1 MPIRQGNWSHDLR
14 GGLAAHACRC
24 PPTESARC
32 QRRASRGRQING
44 QRGRQSRKV
53 AFLDSLDRLHTTL
66 PFCPSRQPTFFNS
79 LSLHPPPSP
88 PLASNVPSPR
98 SLALASRSAWP
109 AHQPGSSAI
118 GGGPAE
124 HPLCTTRKEER
135 RPHPRST
142 GNRTPR
148 RRTCIA
154 PQQQQQQHPQQNHSP
169 RPSARRPPAAMGP
182 LLVLAATLAV
192 LLPILY
198 MYTVSVVATR
208 FPALRNK
215 RICLLIAHPDDEA
228 MFFAPTVLALTRPET
243 GNHVKILCLST
254 GEWPSVCRRPARQW
268 LESRES

>member
-1 MPIRQGNWSHDLR
+1 MPGSTAGARRDTSTSTDLQLRRCIFRGCPPPPPPSIPRAGRRSTSTARARRPPVRFNRMEMPIRQGNWSHDLR
-14 GGLAAHACRC
+14 GGSLAHACRC

-154 PQQQQQQHPQQNHSP
+154 PQQQQQHPQQNHSP

-192 LLPILY
+192 WAIAA
-198 MYTVSVVATR
+198 MSG
-208 FPALRNK
+208 AL
-215 RICLLIAHPDDEA
+215 
-228 MFFAPTVLALTRPET
+228 
-243 GNHVKILCLST
+243 
-254 GEWPSVCRRPARQW
+254 
-268 LESRES
+268 